1 MAPWAFSS
9 DFLLSPFGTVLLH
22 LFPYLWNIDLSN
34 WSLLMSWVRQISC
47 TLLFHDIRQQHKKYL
62 RARGRQKFP
71 GEISFPPISLLFFVK
86 MCVSLCFLEKYLF
99 FCFPFSQLSQCVT
112 LADKHDADGAQLFS
126 FWLFSQRSL
135 FLLEGAFL
143 AVQNSSIGDIV
154 TTDKDKDKDENKVAL
169 VDPFWN
175 FFLSLNRA

>member
-1 MAPWAFSS
+1 MAPWAFSL

-34 WSLLMSWVRQISC
+34 WSLLLSWVRQISC
-47 TLLFHDIRQQHKKYL
+47 TLLFYDIRQQHKKYL

-99 FCFPFSQLSQCVT
+99 FCFPISHLP
-112 LADKHDADGAQLFS
+112 ADKHDAYGAQLFR
-126 FWLFSQRSL
+126 FCLFCL
-135 FLLEGAFL
+135 DCLKHEH
-143 AVQNSSIGDIV
+143 IV
-154 TTDKDKDKDENKVAL
+154 RNHL
-169 VDPFWN
+169 
-175 FFLSLNRA
+175 